1 MSSSPRDPVPL
12 DAVEEDLLRTFTQ
25 VWTALPRLMDA
36 DLQQLGLPLGEYFV
50 LMHLS
55 EAPGRSLRMSEV
67 AAATDMSLS
76 GATRAVQR
84 LEAAGLVRR
93 ERSHDDKRGWHAVL
107 TDAGLDR
114 LRECWP
120 THLASVRRHFFDH
133 ITDEERPVLVRALH
147 RVAAAAPPAYLS
159 TPRPG

>member
-1 MSSSPRDPVPL
+1 MAARPDDATPLSPE
-12 DAVEEDLLRTFTQ
+12 EEDLLRTLTQ
-25 VWTALPRLMDA
+25 VWSALPRLMDA
-36 DLQQLGLPLGEYFV
+36 DLQELGLPLGEYFV

-76 GATRAVQR
+76 GTTRAVQR
-84 LEAAGLVRR
+84 LEAGGLVRR
-93 ERSHDDKRGWHAVL
+93 ERSDDDRRGWHAVL

-114 LRECWP
+114 LRACWP

-133 ITDEERPVLVRALH
+133 VTDEERPVLARALH
-147 RVAAAAPPAYLS
+147 RVLS
-159 TPRPG
+159 AG